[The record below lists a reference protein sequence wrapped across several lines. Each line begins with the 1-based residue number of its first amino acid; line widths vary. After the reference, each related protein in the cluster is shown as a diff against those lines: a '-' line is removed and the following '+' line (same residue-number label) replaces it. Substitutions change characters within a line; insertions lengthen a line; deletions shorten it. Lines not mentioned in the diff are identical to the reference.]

1 MREKFIERQLRLAIE
16 RNGGTCEKFSSPG
29 RASVPDRIC
38 SLRPG
43 EVFFVECKQPGEK
56 ATPAQ
61 LRDHER
67 RRGRGFRVF
76 VIDNVQQIN
85 RLVHTRG
92 VLS

>member
-1 MREKFIERQLRLAIE
+1 MREKFIENQLRLAIE
-16 RNGGTCEKFSSPG
+16 RSGGTCEKFSSPG
-29 RASVPDRIC
+29 RTSVPDRIC
-38 SLRPG
+38 SMRAG

-61 LRDHER
+61 LRDHKR
-67 RRGRGFRVF
+67 RRDRGFRVF

-92 VLS
+92 VLA